1 MANVTTD
8 TFNKVDKVA
17 HNMKDK
23 VANGEEQ
30 LTQMTY
36 DAGKKVGAIASEFAN
51 STLDYA
57 KNGREFVKENPG
69 KGIAIAAGVGLLAGS
84 LLTLAMRRRH

>member
-8 TFNKVDKVA
+8 TFNKPEKVA

-23 VANGEEQ
+23 VGQAEDQ

-36 DAGKKVGAIASEFAN
+36 DAGKKVGAIASDFSAAAM
-51 STLDYA
+51 DYA
-57 KNGREFVKENPG
+57 KTGREYVKENPG
-69 KGIAIAAGVGLLAGS
+69 KGIAMAAMAGLLTGS
-84 LLTLAMRRRH
+84 LLTIAMRRRH